1 MLDEKVVEVMYL
13 TNFTIP
19 VHDKL
24 SKRDLRA
31 RNKET
36 VSSAFINIQHWYKAV
51 LILILNIEYL
61 PSLHTNIGCEPCII
75 KALA

>member
-51 LILILNIEYL
+51 LILILNIEQSWHGVL
-61 PSLHTNIGCEPCII
+61 IESRLRQGWQ
-75 KALA
+75 